1 MNVPPRYSRVDPW
14 VISDNTEAEIAFLE
28 AAIQAYETPGSR
40 MLGPDGR
47 IGHVEAVDRAV
58 EAGARLLT
66 QPTESAFGERE
77 ARVRDP
83 QGHLWWVHERFEDV
97 APADLA
103 QRFADPG
110 AQQAMAYVQ
119 DSLTNE
125 PSRARYAIPAERSC
139 GWWRC
144 PCREFG
150 HRRTPSSP
158 PKHTVGFAEFAD
170 TVRREATIGICYAQP
185 ESAKPSLPAATPA
198 GTKPN
203 HSSKNGDHA
212 TRTLNAPSAPHA
224 HAHATAPSSTPST
237 LAPPSDASTKT
248 SPASPPTPAS
258 ASVST
263 PTPPP
268 AATASNSA
276 SSTNP
281 NT

>member
-110 AQQAMAYVQ
+110 AKQAMAYVQ

-144 PCREFG
+144 PAASSDTDG
-150 HRRTPSSP
+150 HLHHHQSTPSGSPSSP
-158 PKHTVGFAEFAD
+158 TPSAA
-170 TVRREATIGICYAQP
+170 RRP
-185 ESAKPSLPAATPA
+185 SESA
-198 GTKPN
+198 
-203 HSSKNGDHA
+203 
-212 TRTLNAPSAPHA
+212 
-224 HAHATAPSSTPST
+224 TPSRSRQNP
-237 LAPPSDASTKT
+237 LC
-248 SPASPPTPAS
+248 
-258 ASVST
+258 
-263 PTPPP
+263 PPP
-268 AATASNSA
+268 RPLGQSRT
-276 SSTNP
+276 TP
-281 NT
+281 RRMGTTRQGR